1 MGLVMAKSK
10 ENSKIDKKSGQNEGP
25 LTHKEIMIVLSG
37 LMTGMLLAALDQ
49 TIVST
54 ALKNIVEDF
63 NGLNHYT
70 WVVTAYLLTSTA
82 STPLYGKISD
92 LYGRRPVFQFAI
104 ITFLI
109 GSFLA
114 GASQNMTQLIFT
126 RALQGLGAGG
136 LMALTFVIIG
146 DIVSPRERGKYQGY
160 FGAVWG
166 LSSVAG
172 PLLGGFFS
180 DHATILGITGW
191 RWIFYINLPFGI
203 LALVITSAV
212 LHIPKVK
219 REHKIDYFGALILV
233 LAVSAVLLAVSVY
246 GPEDGWTDSRTLTV
260 FALGLFLTLLFL
272 WQETRAKEPILPLRL
287 FKNHTFSLTSVL
299 GFIIGAGM
307 FGAIVMLPLYLQVV
321 KGNSAT
327 SAGLKL
333 IPLMLGI
340 VSMSIFSGKRITA
353 TGKYKI
359 FPILGAAI
367 MTLGLILMSTLNETT
382 SFGVLSIYAI
392 MVGAGLGLSM
402 QTIVIALQN
411 SVDFQDMGI
420 ATSSNTFFRSL
431 GGAFGTA
438 IFGTIFSNRVAYY
451 LQDNIAA
458 LQSTDPQS
466 LKEFDPA
473 KLEVITTNTSVISTL
488 PPVIRDTVLHSFAQ
502 TFHVVFL
509 AAAPVTFI
517 GFVLAFFLKEKPL
530 QSSTAHHAAKTE
542 AAGEA
547 VG

>member
-1 MGLVMAKSK
+1 MAKSR
-10 ENSKIDKKSGQNEGP
+10 DKSAPKPGQSSGP

-260 FALGLFLTLLFL
+260 FGLGIFLTLSFL

-287 FKNHTFSLTSVL
+287 FKNHTFSLTSAL

-340 VSMSIFSGKRITA
+340 VSMSIFSGKRITT
-353 TGKYKI
+353 TGRYKI
-359 FPILGAAI
+359 FPIVGAAI

-382 SFGVLSIYAI
+382 SFGILSIYAVL
-392 MVGAGLGLSM
+392 VGAGLGLSM

-451 LQDNIAA
+451 LQDNIAS

-466 LKEFDPA
+466 LTGFDPA
-473 KLEVITTNTSVISTL
+473 KLKEITTNTSVITTL
-488 PPVIRDTVLHSFAQ
+488 PPVIRETVLHSFAQ
-502 TFHVVFL
+502 TFHMVFL

>member
-1 MGLVMAKSK
+1 MAKSQ
-10 ENSKIDKKSGQNEGP
+10 DKSAPKTGQGDGP

-203 LALVITSAV
+203 LALIITSAV

-219 REHKIDYFGALILV
+219 REHKIDYLGALILV
-233 LAVSAVLLAVSVY
+233 SAVSAVLLAASVY
-246 GPEDGWTDSRTLTV
+246 GPENGWTDPKTLMV
-260 FALGLFLTLLFL
+260 FGLGIFLTLLFL

-287 FKNHTFSLTSVL
+287 FKNQTFSLTSAL

-340 VSMSIFSGKRITA
+340 VTMSIFSGKQISA

-359 FPILGAAI
+359 YPIIGSAL
-367 MTLGLILMSTLNETT
+367 MTIGLILMSTLNVDT

-392 MVGAGLGLSM
+392 LVGAGLGLSM

-420 ATSSNTFFRSL
+420 ATSSNTFFRTL

-438 IFGTIFSNRVAYY
+438 IFGTIFSNRAAYY
-451 LQDNIAA
+451 LQENIAS
-458 LQSTDPQS
+458 LQSTSPQA
-466 LKEFDPA
+466 LDGFDPA
-473 KLEVITTNTSVISTL
+473 KLDVITTNTSIISTL
-488 PPVIRDTVLHSFAQ
+488 PPAVKETVLHSFAQ
-502 TFHVVFL
+502 TFHMVFL
-509 AAAPVTFI
+509 AAAPITFI

-530 QSSTAHHAAKTE
+530 QGSTAHHAARTE

>member
-1 MGLVMAKSK
+1 MSKNPPINASAKAH
-10 ENSKIDKKSGQNEGP
+10 
-25 LTHKEIMIVLSG
+25 THKEIMIILGG

-54 ALKNIVEDF
+54 ALKNIVEEFD
-63 NGLNHYT
+63 GLNHYT

-92 LYGRRPVFQFAI
+92 IYGRRIVFQFAI
-104 ITFLI
+104 VTFLI
-109 GSFLA
+109 GSLLA
-114 GASQNMTQLIFT
+114 GAAQNMEQLIAT
-126 RALQGLGAGG
+126 RALQGVGAGG

-146 DIVSPRERGKYQGY
+146 DIVPPRERGKYQGY

-180 DHATILGITGW
+180 DNAQILGISGW
-191 RWIFYINLPFGI
+191 RWIFFINIPLGI
-203 LALVITSAV
+203 ASLIITSAV

-219 REHKIDYFGALILV
+219 REHKIDYFGALLLV
-233 LAVSAVLLAVSVY
+233 LAVSAVLMAVSVY
-246 GPEDGWTDSRTLTV
+246 GPEDGWTDSKTLIV
-260 FALGLFLTLLFL
+260 IGSGVFLTLAFI
-272 WQETRAKEPILPLRL
+272 WQENRAVEPILPLRL
-287 FKNHTFSLTSVL
+287 FKNHTFSLTSAL

-327 SAGLKL
+327 EAGLKL
-333 IPLMLGI
+333 IPLMIGI
-340 VSMSIFSGKRITA
+340 VSMSIFSGKKISV

-359 FPILGAAI
+359 FPILGTAI
-367 MTLGLILMSTLNETT
+367 MTIGLLLMATLDEDT
-382 SFGVLSIYAI
+382 SFAVLSIYAVL
-392 MVGAGLGLSM
+392 VGAGLGLSM

-438 IFGTIFSNRVAYY
+438 IFGTILSNRIAYY
-451 LQDNIAA
+451 LQDNFAK
-458 LQSTDPQS
+458 LQSTDPAS
-466 LKEFDPA
+466 LSEFDTS
-473 KLEVITTNTSVISTL
+473 KLDLITTNTSIITTL

-502 TFHVVFL
+502 TFQVVFL
-509 AAAPVTFI
+509 AAVPITFI
-517 GFVLAFFLKEKPL
+517 GFLLAFFLKEKPL
-530 QSSTAHHAAKTE
+530 QSSSAHHAARTE

>member
-1 MGLVMAKSK
+1 MHTEEKVSDLNASTKAH
-10 ENSKIDKKSGQNEGP
+10 
-25 LTHKEIMIVLSG
+25 THREIMVILGG

-54 ALKNIVEDF
+54 ALKSIVEDF
-63 NGLNHYT
+63 DGLNHYT

-92 LYGRRPVFQFAI
+92 IYGRRPVFQFSI
-104 ITFLI
+104 VTFLI

-114 GASQNMTQLIFT
+114 GASQDMGQLIAT

-146 DIVSPRERGKYQGY
+146 DIVPPRERGRYQGY

-180 DHATILGITGW
+180 DHATILGVTGW

-203 LALVITSAV
+203 AALLITSAV

-219 REHKIDYFGALILV
+219 REHKIDYLGAFLMV
-233 LAVSAVLLAVSVY
+233 AAVCTTLLSLSIY
-246 GPEDGWTDSRTLTV
+246 GPQDGWSDSRTVGYLV
-260 FALGLFLTLLFL
+260 LGILLSVLFLL
-272 WQETRAKEPILPLRL
+272 WEKRAIEPIIPLSL
-287 FKNHTFSLTSVL
+287 FKNHTFSLTSAL

-321 KGNSAT
+321 KGDTAT
-327 SAGLKL
+327 EAGLKL

-340 VSMSIFSGKRITA
+340 VTTSIFSGKQITKH
-353 TGKYKI
+353 GHYKR
-359 FPILGAAI
+359 FPIAGTAI
-367 MTLGLILMSTLNETT
+367 MTLGLLLMVTLNADTP
-382 SFGVLSIYAI
+382 FWQLSIFAVL
-392 MVGAGLGLSM
+392 VGAGLGLSM

-411 SVDFQDMGI
+411 SVEFKDMGV

-431 GGAFGTA
+431 GSVFGTA
-438 IFGTIFSNRVAYY
+438 IFGTILTNRVGHY
-451 LQDNIAA
+451 LTTNFQELTATNPGAVA
-458 LQSTDPQS
+458 G
-466 LKEFDPA
+466 FDLA
-473 KLEVITTNTSVISTL
+473 KLEGIQNNTAVLQTL
-488 PPVIRDTVLHSFAQ
+488 PPVIQTTAIDAFVHSFQ
-502 TFHVVFL
+502 IVFL
-509 AAAPVTFI
+509 AAAPVTALGFI
-517 GFVLAFFLKEKPL
+517 LALLLRELPL
-530 QSSTAHHAAKTE
+530 RTSKDYAAARE
-542 AAGEA
+542 DAAGESL
-547 VG
+547 G

>member
-1 MGLVMAKSK
+1 MAKSRD
-10 ENSKIDKKSGQNEGP
+10 NSASKPGQSSGP

-219 REHKIDYFGALILV
+219 REHKIDYLGALILV

-260 FALGLFLTLLFL
+260 FGLGIFLTLSFL

-287 FKNHTFSLTSVL
+287 FKNHTFSLTSAL

-340 VSMSIFSGKRITA
+340 VSMSIFSGKKITT
-353 TGKYKI
+353 TGRYKI
-359 FPILGAAI
+359 FPIVGGAI

-382 SFGVLSIYAI
+382 SFGILSIYAI

-451 LQDNIAA
+451 LQDNIAS
-458 LQSTDPQS
+458 LQSSDPQS
-466 LKEFDPA
+466 LTGFDPA
-473 KLEVITTNTSVISTL
+473 KLKEITTNTSVITTL
-488 PPVIRDTVLHSFAQ
+488 PPVIRETVLHSFAQ
-502 TFHVVFL
+502 TFHMVFL

>member
-1 MGLVMAKSK
+1 MSSHGPVK
-10 ENSKIDKKSGQNEGP
+10 EHS
-25 LTHKEIMIVLSG
+25 HKEIMIILSG

-54 ALKNIVEDF
+54 ALKSIVEDF

-92 LYGRRPVFQFAI
+92 IYGRRVVFQFAI
-104 ITFLI
+104 VTFLI

-114 GASQNMTQLIFT
+114 GASQDMTQLIAT

-146 DIVSPRERGKYQGY
+146 DIVPPRERGRYQGY

-191 RWIFYINLPFGI
+191 RWIFYINIPFGI
-203 LALVITSAV
+203 AALVITSAV

-219 REHKIDYFGALILV
+219 REHKIDYFGALLMV
-233 LAVSAVLLAVSVY
+233 AAVSATLLAVSVY
-246 GPEDGWTDSRTLTV
+246 GPERGWGNSTTLTYLTIGILL
-260 FALGLFLTLLFL
+260 ALIFIL
-272 WQETRAKEPILPLRL
+272 WEGKVKEPILPLSL
-287 FKNHTFSLTSVL
+287 FKNHTFSLTSAL

-321 KGNSAT
+321 KGDTAT
-327 SAGLKL
+327 EAGLKL
-333 IPLMLGI
+333 IPFMLGI
-340 VSMSIFSGKRITA
+340 VSTSIYSGKAITKH
-353 TGKYKI
+353 GYYKR
-359 FPILGAAI
+359 FPIIGTVV
-367 MTLGLILMSTLNETT
+367 MTIGIFLMSTLTATT
-382 SFGVLSIYAI
+382 PFWQLSIYSI
-392 MVGAGLGLSM
+392 LVGAGLGLSM

-411 SVDFQDMGI
+411 SGDYKDMGV

-431 GGAFGTA
+431 GSVFGTA
-438 IFGTIFSNRVAYY
+438 LFGAILTNRLGHY
-451 LQDNIAA
+451 LIVGRDELAAANPTAA
-458 LQSTDPQS
+458 LSFNESDIEKIKQ
-466 LKEFDPA
+466 
-473 KLEVITTNTSVISTL
+473 NTSVIAQL
-488 PPVIRDTVLHSFAQ
+488 PPEAQ
-502 TFHVVFL
+502 TTALDAFVNSFQVVFL
-509 AAAPVTFI
+509 MAAPITALGFLLALFLRETPLRTNKDYAAAR
-517 GFVLAFFLKEKPL
+517 EE
-530 QSSTAHHAAKTE
+530 S
-542 AAGEA
+542 AGEA
-547 VG
+547 IG

>member
-1 MGLVMAKSK
+1 MSNHAPVK
-10 ENSKIDKKSGQNEGP
+10 EH
-25 LTHKEIMIVLSG
+25 THKEIMVILGG

-54 ALKNIVEDF
+54 ALKSIVEDF

-92 LYGRRPVFQFAI
+92 IYGRRVVFQFAI

-114 GASQNMTQLIFT
+114 GASQNMAELIGF
-126 RALQGLGAGG
+126 RAIQGLGAGG

-146 DIVSPRERGKYQGY
+146 DIVPPRERGRYQGY

-180 DHATILGITGW
+180 DHATILGVTGW

-203 LALVITSAV
+203 AALAITSAV

-219 REHKIDYFGALILV
+219 RDHKIDYLGALLMV
-233 LAVSAVLLAVSVY
+233 AAVSATLLAVSIY
-246 GPEDGWTDSRTLTV
+246 GPERGWGNSTTLTY
-260 FALGLFLTLLFL
+260 LGIGIVLSVIFLL
-272 WQETRAKEPILPLRL
+272 WERKAEEPILPLSL
-287 FKNHTFSLTSVL
+287 FNNHTFSLTSAL

-321 KGNSAT
+321 KGDTAT
-327 SAGLKL
+327 EAGLKL
-333 IPLMLGI
+333 IPFMLGI
-340 VSMSIFSGKRITA
+340 VSTSIYSGKAITKN
-353 TGKYKI
+353 GHYKR
-359 FPILGAAI
+359 FPIIGTVV
-367 MTLGLILMSTLNETT
+367 MTIGILLMATLSTTT
-382 SFGVLSIYAI
+382 PFWQLSIYAI
-392 MVGAGLGLSM
+392 MIGAGLGLSM

-411 SVDFQDMGI
+411 AVDFKDMGV

-431 GGAFGTA
+431 GSVFGTA
-438 IFGTIFSNRVAYY
+438 VFGTILTNRLGHYIAENFKNLAASNPS
-451 LQDNIAA
+451 A
-458 LQSTDPQS
+458 LSGFDST
-466 LKEFDPA
+466 
-473 KLEVITTNTSVISTL
+473 KLETIKSNTEALKTF
-488 PPVIRDTVLHSFAQ
+488 PPVIKSTVLDSFVSS
-502 TFHVVFL
+502 FHVVFYTAAPITAL
-509 AAAPVTFI
+509 GFLLALLLRETPLRTNKDYAAAR
-517 GFVLAFFLKEKPL
+517 E
-530 QSSTAHHAAKTE
+530 E
-542 AAGEA
+542 AAGESL
-547 VG
+547 G

>member
-1 MGLVMAKSK
+1 MAKSR
-10 ENSKIDKKSGQNEGP
+10 DKSAPKTGESSGP

-203 LALVITSAV
+203 LALIITSAV

-260 FALGLFLTLLFL
+260 FGLGIFLTLSFL

-287 FKNHTFSLTSVL
+287 FKNHTFSLTSAL

-340 VSMSIFSGKRITA
+340 VSMSIFSGKRITT

-359 FPILGAAI
+359 FPIVGAAI

-382 SFGVLSIYAI
+382 SFGILSIYAVL
-392 MVGAGLGLSM
+392 VGAGLGLSM

-451 LQDNIAA
+451 LQDNIAS

-466 LKEFDPA
+466 LTGFDPA
-473 KLEVITTNTSVISTL
+473 KLKEITTNTSVITTL
-488 PPVIRDTVLHSFAQ
+488 PPVIRETVLHSFAQ
-502 TFHVVFL
+502 TFHMVFL
-509 AAAPVTFI
+509 AAAPITFI

>member
-1 MGLVMAKSK
+1 MKKAGKK
-10 ENSKIDKKSGQNEGP
+10 SKIDKSKSGP
-25 LTHKEIMIVLSG
+25 LTHKEIMVVLSG

-54 ALKNIVEDF
+54 ALKNIVEEFD
-63 NGLNHYT
+63 GLNHYT

-104 ITFLI
+104 ITFLV

-180 DHATILGITGW
+180 DNASILGISGW

-203 LALVITSAV
+203 LALIITSAV

-219 REHKIDYFGALILV
+219 REHKIDYFGALLLV
-233 LAVSAVLLAVSVY
+233 LAVSAILMAVSVY
-246 GPEDGWTDSRTLTV
+246 GPEDGWTSTKTLLT
-260 FALGLFLTLLFL
+260 FSLGVSLTLIFVS
-272 WQETRAKEPILPLRL
+272 QEGRAKEPILPLRL
-287 FKNHTFSLTSVL
+287 FRNHTFSLTSAL

-327 SAGLKL
+327 EAGLKL

-340 VSMSIFSGKRITA
+340 VSMSIFSGKKISS

-359 FPILGAAI
+359 FPIVGAGI
-367 MTLGLILMSTLNETT
+367 MTIGLLLMSTLKEDT
-382 SFGVLSIYAI
+382 SFTVLSVYAI
-392 MVGAGLGLSM
+392 LVGAGLGLSLP
-402 QTIVIALQN
+402 TFFIALQN
-411 SVDFQDMGI
+411 
-420 ATSSNTFFRSL
+420 
-431 GGAFGTA
+431 
-438 IFGTIFSNRVAYY
+438 
-451 LQDNIAA
+451 
-458 LQSTDPQS
+458 
-466 LKEFDPA
+466 
-473 KLEVITTNTSVISTL
+473 
-488 PPVIRDTVLHSFAQ
+488 
-502 TFHVVFL
+502 
-509 AAAPVTFI
+509 
-517 GFVLAFFLKEKPL
+517 
-530 QSSTAHHAAKTE
+530 
-542 AAGEA
+542 
-547 VG
+547 

>member
-1 MGLVMAKSK
+1 MAMGKDKSK
-10 ENSKIDKKSGQNEGP
+10 VNQTGSEQSGP
-25 LTHKEIMIVLSG
+25 LSHKEIMIVLSG

-104 ITFLI
+104 ITFLV

-180 DHATILGITGW
+180 DHATILGVTGW

-203 LALVITSAV
+203 LALIITSAV

-219 REHKIDYFGALILV
+219 REHKIDYFGAFLLV

-246 GPEDGWTDSRTLTV
+246 GPEDGWTDSKTLSV
-260 FALGLFLTLLFL
+260 IGSGLFLALAFL
-272 WQETRAKEPILPLRL
+272 WQEKRAVEPILPLRL
-287 FKNHTFSLTSVL
+287 FKNQTFSLTSAL

-327 SAGLKL
+327 EAGLKL
-333 IPLMLGI
+333 IPLMIGI
-340 VSMSIFSGKRITA
+340 VSMSIFSGKKISA

-359 FPILGAAI
+359 FPILGTAI
-367 MTLGLILMSTLNETT
+367 MTIGLILMSTLNENT
-382 SFGVLSIYAI
+382 SFAILSMYAI
-392 MVGAGLGLSM
+392 LVGAGLGLAM

-411 SVDFQDMGI
+411 AVDFQDMGI

-438 IFGTIFSNRVAYY
+438 IFGTILSNRIAYY
-451 LQDNIAA
+451 LQDNFAK
-458 LQSTDPQS
+458 LQSTDPAS
-466 LKEFDPA
+466 LADFDSS
-473 KLEVITTNTSVISTL
+473 KLELITTNTSIISTL

-509 AAAPVTFI
+509 AAAPVTFF
-517 GFVLAFFLKEKPL
+517 GFILAFFLKEKPL
-530 QSSTAHHAAKTE
+530 QSSSAHHAARTE